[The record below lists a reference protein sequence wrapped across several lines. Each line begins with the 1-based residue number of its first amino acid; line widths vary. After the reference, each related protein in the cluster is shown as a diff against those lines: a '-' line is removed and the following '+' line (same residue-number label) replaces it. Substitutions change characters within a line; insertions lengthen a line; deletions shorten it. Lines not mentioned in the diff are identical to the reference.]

1 MCIGH
6 AMSEDRSSMTGMQRE
21 AVCSVFYSFLGMQ
34 FE

>member
-6 AMSEDRSSMTGMQRE
+6 AVSEDRSSMTGMQRE
-21 AVCSVFYSFLGMQ
+21 AACSVFYSFLGMQ